1 MKQSIKTNILIFIL
15 SILIVL
21 LDNMFNSKSFDILHI
36 INLFKDNIVI
46 LIFIISIS
54 YLSIYYYEKD
64 LSYKQRSKNKISIHI
79 FRFMSR
85 YLHVSTVVIA
95 INSIL
100 IDNFLN
106 MEFHDNINYLFFGI
120 SLSSISMAL
129 FISAK
134 ISLGK
139 NYSPCFSQRTPS
151 NITSNGLYKYVRHP
165 IYTANVLLLSGTLI
179 ISCSYL
185 IIFNILPLTFFY
197 VLSAFREEKYL
208 INKFPHYRKYS
219 KKTGMFIPKYWK

>member
-1 MKQSIKTNILIFIL
+1 
-15 SILIVL
+15 
-21 LDNMFNSKSFDILHI
+21 
-36 INLFKDNIVI
+36 
-46 LIFIISIS
+46 
-54 YLSIYYYEKD
+54 
-64 LSYKQRSKNKISIHI
+64 
-79 FRFMSR
+79 MSR

-179 ISCSYL
+179 ISGSYL
-185 IIFNILPLTFFY
+185 IIFNILLLTFFY
-197 VLSAFREEKYL
+197 VSSAFREEKYL